1 MTEMENMGGPP
12 ATLSQEGH
20 GIPDFSPRPGVS
32 VLKVT
37 TWLLVMKL
45 SSWILMLQGGEKN
58 DCRIQKSLSY
68 RSSGRH
74 LLSPSLEG
82 THFSPAQ

>member
-1 MTEMENMGGPP
+1 MTEMENMGGRGLQ

-20 GIPDFSPRPGVS
+20 DILNFSPRPGVC
-32 VLKVT
+32 VLKAT

-45 SSWILMLQGGEKN
+45 SSWILMPQGGEKN

-74 LLSPSLEG
+74 FYL
-82 THFSPAQ
+82 FIY